1 MWLIFCAFLSHNDGF
16 CEQTSCISK
25 HFHTIPKSP
34 YGLKSI
40 EAFKMFC
47 HAAFLMGGGGGI
59 KAVVMIHDRRRWSG
73 HGVVSVL
80 LSVL

>member
-1 MWLIFCAFLSHNDGF
+1 MWLIFCAFLSHDDEF
-16 CEQTSCISK
+16 REQTSSLSYTSSHNIS
-25 HFHTIPKSP
+25 KSP

-40 EAFKMFC
+40 EAIKMFC
-47 HAAFLMGGGGGI
+47 HAAFLMGGGI